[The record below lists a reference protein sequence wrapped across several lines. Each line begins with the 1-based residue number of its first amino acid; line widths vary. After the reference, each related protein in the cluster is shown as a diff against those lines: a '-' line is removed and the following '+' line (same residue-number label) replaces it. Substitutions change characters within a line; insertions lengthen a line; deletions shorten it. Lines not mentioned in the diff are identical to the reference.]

1 MMLDEAIQFSGADPM
16 ENLKAKVSTLPC
28 NITVADLAKHEIV
41 AALNPIHVPSPR
53 LFIQ

>member
-1 MMLDEAIQFSGADPM
+1 MMLDETIQFSGADPM

-41 AALNPIHVPSPR
+41 AALNPIYIPSPR
-53 LFIQ
+53 LFI